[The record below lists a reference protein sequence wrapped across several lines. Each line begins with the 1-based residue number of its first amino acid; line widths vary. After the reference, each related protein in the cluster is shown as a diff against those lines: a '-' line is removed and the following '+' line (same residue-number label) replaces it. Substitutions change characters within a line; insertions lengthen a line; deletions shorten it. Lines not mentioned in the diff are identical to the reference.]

1 MRLIKLFIIALA
13 AHLVTSNLNA
23 QKPLTKSV
31 KAEVV
36 NKLARSLTDNY
47 IFADK
52 AQNMKNLI
60 RKNLA
65 AGLYDNIIYPEEFAY
80 NLTKD
85 LRSVY
90 KDLHLSISF
99 NPRLEKRLS
108 DTSGKSRTEHT
119 KAIEDA
125 KSQNFGFKKAE
136 IINGN
141 IGYIQFDGFYDL
153 NEGSRTKVESVF
165 TSLRSS
171 EALIF
176 DLRENGGG
184 SPDMVAYIC
193 SFLFN
198 KPTHIND
205 LYVRRTNKTQSY
217 WTEPVKGSEV
227 FSSLPVYVLISNRT
241 FSAAEEFAYDLQV
254 LHRAL
259 LIGETTG
266 GGAHPVS
273 PQLITNGFIG
283 NIPYARAVNPV
294 TKTNW
299 EAVGVLPD
307 IKVAANDA
315 LDAAVLA
322 FYDSDIASLKDTTKL
337 KTIQW
342 SRTMLNAKIHP
353 YNVDTLTLKS
363 YTGKFGNETF
373 TYNNGALYM
382 KAKNGNTSSL
392 VALSQATFKPAE
404 FDHFKLKFIENTAGQ
419 IIGVLIT
426 FKDGYIMTVK
436 KGPE

>member
-1 MRLIKLFIIALA
+1 MGLIKLFIIALA
-13 AHLVTSNLNA
+13 ALLVTANPDA
-23 QKPLTKSV
+23 QIQLTKSV

-36 NKLARSLTDNY
+36 NNLEKSLLENY
-47 IFADK
+47 ISADN

-60 RKNLA
+60 KRNLA
-65 AGLYDNIIYPEEFAY
+65 KGLYDNITYPEEFAY

-90 KDLHLSISF
+90 NDLHLSVSF
-99 NPRLEKRLS
+99 NPRLEKNLLE
-108 DTSGKSRTEHT
+108 TSTNRTSKQT
-119 KAIEDA
+119 KAIEEA
-125 KSQNFGFKKAE
+125 RRQNFGFKKAE

-141 IGYIQFDGFYDL
+141 IGYMYFDGFYDL
-153 NEGSRTKVESVF
+153 NENSKSKVESVF
-165 TSLRSS
+165 TSLKGS
-171 EALIF
+171 EALII
-176 DLRENGGG
+176 DLRNNGGG
-184 SPDMVAYIC
+184 SPDMVKYIC

-205 LYVRRTNKTQSY
+205 LYERRTNKTQSY
-217 WTEPVKGSEV
+217 WTEPVKGSRF
-227 FSSLPVYVLISNRT
+227 FSNIPIYVLISNRT

-283 NIPYARAVNPV
+283 FIPYARAVNPV

-299 EAVGVLPD
+299 EAVGVKPD
-307 IKVAANDA
+307 VKVDPNIA

-322 FYDSDIASLKDTTKL
+322 YYDFEIASLKDTNKL
-337 KTIQW
+337 KTIKW

-353 YNVDTLTLKS
+353 YNVDTLMLKS

-382 KAKNGNTSSL
+382 KAKNGKTSRL
-392 VALSQATFKPAE
+392 VALSQATFKPE
-404 FDHFKLKFIENTAGQ
+404 EIDHFKLEFIKNITGQ
-419 IIGVLIT
+419 IIEVLVT
-426 FKDGYIMTVK
+426 FNDEYSIIVK
-436 KGPE
+436 KE